1 MKKFKTMCLGLV
13 VSFLCLT
20 MMAQPVHAAEGD
32 TILAGV
38 YADDI
43 SLGGMTVEEAKDM
56 MDQKI
61 AEWSGRQITLI
72 AVGGN
77 EVQITPADVGFHW
90 NNPEVIDEAASIG
103 QHGNIVQRYKVSRD
117 LQHENRV
124 LPLKFSCDEELLRLV
139 LADQCSVYN
148 HEASDATLTRE
159 NDAFIV
165 NPGQNGEKVDEDASL
180 QLVED
185 YLCNGWDKENGR
197 IELIVTVAEARGTT
211 EELSKVKDVLGTF
224 STSFKTSGSG
234 RSANVRNGCAL
245 INGTTLYPGDEFS
258 TYDAVSPFSEANGY
272 FLAGSYLN
280 GQVVDSL
287 GGRNLSG
294 FDDLI

>member
-43 SLGGMTVEEAKDM
+43 SLGGMTAEEAKDM

-103 QHGNIVQRYKVSRD
+103 QHGNIVQRYKVS
-117 LQHENRV
+117 Q
-124 LPLKFSCDEELLRLV
+124 
-139 LADQCSVYN
+139 
-148 HEASDATLTRE
+148 
-159 NDAFIV
+159 
-165 NPGQNGEKVDEDASL
+165 
-180 QLVED
+180 
-185 YLCNGWDKENGR
+185 
-197 IELIVTVAEARGTT
+197 
-211 EELSKVKDVLGTF
+211 
-224 STSFKTSGSG
+224 
-234 RSANVRNGCAL
+234 
-245 INGTTLYPGDEFS
+245 
-258 TYDAVSPFSEANGY
+258 
-272 FLAGSYLN
+272 
-280 GQVVDSL
+280 
-287 GGRNLSG
+287 G
-294 FDDLI
+294 FAA

>member
-43 SLGGMTVEEAKDM
+43 SLGGMTAEEAKDM

-165 NPGQNGEKVDEDASL
+165 NPGQNGEKVDEDASM
-180 QLVED
+180 
-185 YLCNGWDKENGR
+185 
-197 IELIVTVAEARGTT
+197 
-211 EELSKVKDVLGTF
+211 
-224 STSFKTSGSG
+224 
-234 RSANVRNGCAL
+234 
-245 INGTTLYPGDEFS
+245 
-258 TYDAVSPFSEANGY
+258 
-272 FLAGSYLN
+272 
-280 GQVVDSL
+280 
-287 GGRNLSG
+287 
-294 FDDLI
+294 